1 MKYGIDLYANEMK
14 YVNVLKDAYFGFETQ
29 RRRHNQ
35 KSKNRGISGTTKRL
49 MSSKKI
55 LQKKEEVCNIQFY
68 ISFNQITKSVIKR

>member
-1 MKYGIDLYANEMK
+1 MKYVIDLYANEMK

-29 RRRHNQ
+29 KRQ
-35 KSKNRGISGTTKRL
+35 KSKNRGISGTTKKL

-55 LQKKEEVCNIQFY
+55 LQKKKVCDIQFY